1 MKKLTPS
8 YFKMIRKTLDEI
20 EDDLLKKIEKFIM
33 TPNIRVLQIL
43 DIYLRKI
50 KIGMKI
56 IID

>member
-1 MKKLTPS
+1 MEKLTSS
-8 YFKMIRKTLDEI
+8 YFKKIRKKLDEI
-20 EDDLLKKIEKFIM
+20 GDDLLKKIEKFIM

>member
-1 MKKLTPS
+1 MKKLTSS
-8 YFKMIRKTLDEI
+8 YFKKIRKKLDEI
-20 EDDLLKKIEKFIM
+20 GDDLLKKIEKFIM

>member
-20 EDDLLKKIEKFIM
+20 EDDLLKKIEKFIR

>member
-1 MKKLTPS
+1 MKKVTSS
-8 YFKMIRKTLDEI
+8 YFKKIRKKLDEI
-20 EDDLLKKIEKFIM
+20 GDDLLKKIEKFIM